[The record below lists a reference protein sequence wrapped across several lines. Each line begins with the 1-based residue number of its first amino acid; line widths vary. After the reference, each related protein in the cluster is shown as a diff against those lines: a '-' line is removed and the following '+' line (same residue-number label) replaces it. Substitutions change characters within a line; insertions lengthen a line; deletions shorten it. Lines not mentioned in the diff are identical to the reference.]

1 MKHLAPK
8 VLLGVLC
15 SGSLLLAQGTKL
27 SQRDLDFFENKIRPI
42 FAENCYKCH
51 SESAEKVKGG
61 LLVDSRDALLKGGE
75 TGPAIVPRHPEK
87 SLLIKA
93 VSYTDKDLQMPPNDR
108 KLTDQQIAD
117 LQAWIK
123 MGAPDPRDKG
133 VGKGH
138 DYAIEWDKARQ
149 HWAYQPVRIPSIP
162 KVTDEKHWAKSAI
175 DQFILEKLYAQKLA
189 PSPKADKV
197 TLLRR
202 ATFDLIGLPPTAK
215 EVDAFLADTSP
226 KAFEKVVDR
235 LLASPRYGERWAR
248 YWLDL
253 AQYGDTRGTLGN
265 GRDNRY
271 LYAYTYRDWVVKALN
286 DDMPYDKFLIEQ
298 IAGDKVPGHQQRD
311 LAAMGFLTLG
321 QRFNNSQ
328 NDIIDN
334 RITILCQSTMAMT
347 VNCARCH
354 DHKFDPIPTKD
365 YYSLH
370 GVFASSK
377 EPKEGPMLQ
386 EPKDTPGYRD
396 FLKELKVR
404 ETAYEDFRIKVTQ
417 DIADELCN
425 KAGDYMMALVEYK
438 KAASADLSRN
448 GFMLKRGLSAGA
460 GAQWENN
467 LRYLEKKKDP
477 VFNAWFAFEK
487 LDEAD
492 FARSAKELSKS
503 IYESNDPKKY
513 NPAVARLFA
522 EPPSSLAEVA
532 SRYSSLFSRINTE
545 WQGILDNYRIS
556 QRDSETPGPEP
567 EGLTNPADEEIRDLM
582 YAANSPLN
590 PDDQKFYS
598 VVQRDNKLRKRAS
611 DLEKDL
617 FDLTSTHP
625 AAPPRAN
632 FLEDSAKPLNSYV
645 YIKGNPG
652 TRGPQVPRQFFQI
665 LSGPDRAPFKDG
677 SGRLELAK
685 AIASADNPLTARVLV
700 NRVWLHHF
708 GEGIVRTPDDFG
720 TRSEPPTH
728 PELLDYLA
736 SAFIKNG
743 WSIKKLHRMIML
755 SSVYQQSSDT
765 EPHQQQIDPDN
776 RWLWRMNRRRLDFES
791 MRDTI
796 LAIGGK
802 LDFTMGGQPVKLDAE
817 PYSLRRSIYG
827 YVDRNNLPNMFV
839 AFDFASPDLTTGR
852 RETTIVPQ
860 QALFMMNSPL
870 VVEQARDLAQRADFR
885 AQLTTEKKIRQL
897 YKVIYQ
903 REPTEVELKVALQF
917 IGAEWNN
924 SIPKTPQDSWSYGY
938 GEVDP
943 AGKTTKLFVPMN
955 DFRSESWQSDDSKKD
970 SRVAGARL
978 YASGGSPSK
987 GFAVIRRWIAPRDG
1001 TITIEGPIS
1010 HRQKEGDGVLC
1021 RIISS
1026 RSGELGKWEVFNG
1039 QFPVKLQKTFVKQGD
1054 TIDFIAEPRQDTLKD
1069 YFSWSPAIKMEAAGA
1084 QTGDTLEWS
1093 AKKDFSGEVE
1103 MQRLAPWE
1111 KFAQVLLET
1120 NELTFVN

>member
-1 MKHLAPK
+1 MKYLAAK
-8 VLLGVLC
+8 ILLGILC
-15 SGSLLLAQGTKL
+15 SGSLLLAEGTKL

-61 LLVDSRDALLKGGE
+61 LLLDSRGALLKGGE
-75 TGPAIVPRHPEK
+75 TGVVIVPRHPEK

-93 VSYTDKDLQMPPNDR
+93 ISYTDKDLQMPPKE
-108 KLTDQQIAD
+108 KLKPEQIAVFET
-117 LQAWIK
+117 WIK

-138 DYAIEWDKARQ
+138 DYAIDWDKSRQ
-149 HWAYQPVRIPSIP
+149 HWAYQPIRTPSVP
-162 KVTDEKHWAKSAI
+162 KVPDKNHWAKSPI
-175 DQFILEKLYAQKLA
+175 DQFILEKLLAQNLT
-189 PSPKADKV
+189 PSPLADKV

-202 ATFDLIGLPPTAK
+202 ATFDLIGLPPTAE

-226 KAFEKVVDR
+226 GAFEKVVDR
-235 LLASPRYGERWAR
+235 LLASPHYGERWAR

-271 LYAYTYRDWVVKALN
+271 IYAYTYRDWVVKALN
-286 DDMPYDKFLIEQ
+286 DDTPYDKFLIQQ
-298 IAGDKVPGHQQRD
+298 IAGDKVEGHTPGD

-370 GVFASSK
+370 GVFASCN
-377 EPKEGPMLQ
+377 EPKEGPILEQ
-386 EPKDTPGYRD
+386 PNDTPAYRD

-404 ETAYEDFRIKVTQ
+404 QTAYEDFHTKVTH
-417 DIADELCN
+417 DIADDLCS
-425 KAGDYMMALVEYK
+425 KAGDYMMALVDSK
-438 KAASADLSRN
+438 RSKSADLTRN
-448 GFMLKRGLSAGA
+448 GLMLKRGLSVPWGT
-460 GAQWENN
+460 QWDNN

-477 VFNAWFAFEK
+477 VFSAWFEFLK

-492 FARSAKELSKS
+492 FAKAAKELSQS
-503 IYESNDPKKY
+503 IYESRDPKKF
-513 NPAVARLFA
+513 NPAVAKLFS

-532 SRYSSLFSRINTE
+532 ARYSSLFSRINKE
-545 WQGILDNYRIS
+545 WQAIQDAYEINKRN
-556 QRDSETPGPEP
+556 SEKPGPEP
-567 EGLTNPADEEIRDLM
+567 EGLPNPADEEVRDLM
-582 YAANSPLN
+582 YAQYSPLN
-590 PDDQKFYS
+590 PDDQKFYA
-598 VVQRDNKLRKRAS
+598 VVQRDNKLRKQGA
-611 DLEKDL
+611 DLERDL
-617 FDLTSTHP
+617 FDLKSSNP
-625 AAPPRAN
+625 AAPPHAN
-632 FLEDSAKPLNSYV
+632 MLEDSAKPQNSFV
-645 YIKGNPG
+645 YLKGNPG

-665 LSGPDRAPFKDG
+665 LSGPDRKPFQEG

-700 NRVWLHHF
+700 NRIWLHHF

-728 PELLDYLA
+728 PELIDYLA
-736 SAFIKNG
+736 SEFVKNG

-755 SSVYQQSSDT
+755 SSVYQQSSDA
-765 EPHQQQIDPDN
+765 EPRQEQIDPDN
-776 RWLWRMNRRRLDFES
+776 RWFWRMNRRRLDFES

-802 LDFTMGGQPVKLDAE
+802 LDLTIGGQPVKLDSE

-827 YVDRNNLPNMFV
+827 YVDRNSLPNMFV

-870 VVEQARDLAQRADFR
+870 VVEQARDLVERPDFR
-885 AQLTTEKKIRQL
+885 AQPTEEKKIIQL

-903 REPTEVELKVALQF
+903 RDPTAFELKVALDF
-917 IGAEWNN
+917 IGAELNN
-924 SIPKTPQDSWSYGY
+924 AVPKTPEASWAYGY
-938 GEVDP
+938 GEADLS
-943 AGKTTKLFVPMN
+943 GKRTKLFVAMN
-955 DFRSESWQSDDSKKD
+955 DFRSEGWQSDDSKKD
-970 SRVAGARL
+970 QKIAGARL
-978 YASGGSPSK
+978 SAGGGAAGK

-1001 TITIEGPIS
+1001 TISIENMIA

-1026 RSGELGKWEVFNG
+1026 RIGELGQWVIFNT
-1039 QFPVKLQKTFVKQGD
+1039 QLPVKIQKLSVKQGD
-1054 TIDFIAEPRQDTLKD
+1054 TIDFIAEPRQDTQKD
-1069 YFSWSPAIKMEAAGA
+1069 YFGWAPVIKMEASEA
-1084 QTGDTLEWS
+1084 QPGETMEWS
-1093 AKKDFSGEVE
+1093 AKKDFSGKVE

>member
-1 MKHLAPK
+1 MKLVRLEILSALLAFP
-8 VLLGVLC
+8 
-15 SGSLLLAQGTKL
+15 SLLIAQGTKL

-61 LLVDSRDALLKGGE
+61 LLVDSREALLKGGE
-75 TGPAIVPRHPEK
+75 NGPAIVPRHPEK

-93 VSYTDKDLQMPPNDR
+93 ISYTDKDLQMPPNDR

-149 HWAYQPVRIPSIP
+149 HWAYQPIKAPSIP
-162 KVTDEKHWAKSAI
+162 KVPDAKHWAQSTI
-175 DQFILEKLYAQKLA
+175 DQFILEKLRAQNLT
-189 PSPKADKV
+189 PSPRADKV

-215 EVDAFLADTSP
+215 EVDAFLADKSP
-226 KAFEKVVDR
+226 RAFEKVVDR
-235 LLASPRYGERWAR
+235 LLASPHYGERWGR

-253 AQYGDTRGTLGN
+253 AQYGDTRGTMGN
-265 GRDNRY
+265 GRDTRY
-271 LYAYTYRDWVVKALN
+271 VYAYTYRDWVIKALN
-286 DDMPYDKFLIEQ
+286 NDMPYDKFLIQQ
-298 IAGDKVPGHQQRD
+298 IAGDKVPGQPHD

-377 EPKEGPMLQ
+377 EPKEGPVLE
-386 EPKDTPGYRD
+386 EPKNTPAYRD
-396 FLKELKVR
+396 FLKELKAR
-404 ETAYEDFRIKVTQ
+404 ETSYEDFRTKVTH
-417 DIADELCN
+417 DIADELSS
-425 KAGDYMMALVEYK
+425 KAGDYMMALVDFK
-438 KAASADLSRN
+438 KATNGELSRN
-448 GFMLKRGLSAGA
+448 GFMLKRGLSTAW

-477 VFNAWFAFEK
+477 VFAAWFDFLK
-487 LDEAD
+487 LDEAN
-492 FARSAKELSKS
+492 FANSAKALSKS
-503 IYESNDPKKY
+503 IYGSNDPKKY
-513 NPAVARLFA
+513 NPVIARLFS
-522 EPPSSLAEVA
+522 EPPSSLADVA
-532 SRYSSLFSRINTE
+532 SRYSSVFSRINKE
-545 WQGILDNYRIS
+545 WQGIQDTYLSSKRN
-556 QRDSETPGPEP
+556 SENAGPEP
-567 EGLTNPADEEIRDLM
+567 EALTDPADEEIRDLM

-590 PDDQKFYS
+590 PDDQKFYA
-598 VVQRDNKLRKRAS
+598 VVQRDNQLRKRAA

-617 FDLTSTHP
+617 FDLKLSHP
-625 AAPPRAN
+625 ASPPHAN
-632 FLEDSAKPLNSYV
+632 ILEDSTKPQNSYV
-645 YIKGNPG
+645 FIKGNPG

-665 LSGPDRAPFKDG
+665 LSGPNREPFQDG

-685 AIASADNPLTARVLV
+685 AIASTNNPLTARVLV
-700 NRVWLHHF
+700 NRIWLHHF

-728 PELLDYLA
+728 PELIDYLA
-736 SAFIKNG
+736 SDFMKNG
-743 WSIKKLHRMIML
+743 WSVKKLHRMIML

-765 EPHQQQIDPDN
+765 EPHPQQIDPDN

-802 LDFTMGGQPVKLDAE
+802 LDLTMGGQPVKLDSE

-839 AFDFASPDLTTGR
+839 AFDFASPDLTTGK

-870 VVEQARDLAQRADFR
+870 VVEQARDLVERPDFR
-885 AQLTTEKKIRQL
+885 AQSTAEQKIRQL
-897 YKVIYQ
+897 YKLIYQ
-903 REPTEVELKVALQF
+903 RDPTAFELKMGLAF
-917 IGAEWNN
+917 IGTESNN
-924 SIPKTPQDSWSYGY
+924 AIPKTPQDSWAYGY
-938 GEVDP
+938 GEADP
-943 AGKTTKLFVPMN
+943 AGKSTKLFVPMN
-955 DFRSESWQSDDSKKD
+955 DFRNEGWQSDDSKKEPKV
-970 SRVAGARL
+970 SGARL
-978 YASGGSPSK
+978 SAATGSAGK
-987 GFAVIRRWIAPRDG
+987 GFAAIRRWIAPRDG
-1001 TITIEGPIS
+1001 TVSIEGSIL
-1010 HRQKEGDGVLC
+1010 HRQKEGDGILC
-1021 RIISS
+1021 RVISS
-1026 RSGELGKWEVFNG
+1026 RSGELAKWEVFNTQVAG
-1039 QFPVKLQKTFVKQGD
+1039 KIQKAFVKQGD
-1054 TIDFIAEPRQDTLKD
+1054 TIDFIAEPRQDTQKD
-1069 YFSWSPAIKMEAAGA
+1069 YFSWSPAIKMEAADA
-1084 QTGDTLEWS
+1084 QPGDCLEWN
-1093 AKKDFSGEVE
+1093 AKRDFSGKVE